1 MGGSAGKSAAEAQ
14 AVLHSM
20 LLPDLYHSPRSLTN
34 LFYWYREF
42 TFINEPQTHISSKQE
57 KRSHWEVTKWKGYGE
72 SEAGTG
78 KEGKAALGA
87 HHPIASGKAAES
99 LGIKMRGQALNKVK
113 VSRWCW
119 CGVVPDTKP
128 SVQINTQ
135 THYQSSWDFL
145 CSQVLQGRQ
154 AACKR
159 RALKFFDRRSDSSS
173 KQCSVPLT
181 YLVWPYLPW
190 LLQISTSWQKSY
202 LLSLKGS
209 PKAGDPS
216 SPLK

>member
-20 LLPDLYHSPRSLTN
+20 LLPDLYHSPRSLTD
-34 LFYWYREF
+34 LFYWYRKF

-57 KRSHWEVTKWKGYGE
+57 KRSHWEVTEWKGYGE

-87 HHPIASGKAAES
+87 HHSTASGKAAES

-113 VSRWCW
+113 VSRCW

-128 SVQINTQ
+128 SVQTNTQ
-135 THYQSSWDFL
+135 THIIRAAETSFVPKCRRGGKLPVNAEHLNFLIGDRTLQANSAQSHRFIWCDPICL
-145 CSQVLQGRQ
+145 G
-154 AACKR
+154 
-159 RALKFFDRRSDSSS
+159 SS
-173 KQCSVPLT
+173 KFL
-181 YLVWPYLPW
+181 LPDKNLIFFLW
-190 LLQISTSWQKSY
+190 
-202 LLSLKGS
+202 
-209 PKAGDPS
+209 KAAPRQVTL
-216 SPLK
+216 PHR